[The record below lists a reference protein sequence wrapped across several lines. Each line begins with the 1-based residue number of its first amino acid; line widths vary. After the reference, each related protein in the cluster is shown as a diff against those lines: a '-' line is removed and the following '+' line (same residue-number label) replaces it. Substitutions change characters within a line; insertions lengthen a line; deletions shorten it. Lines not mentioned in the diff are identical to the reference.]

1 MFSAKEAQ
9 AAGEL
14 LGFDFLPIGET
25 RDELVDVKALRPLLV
40 RLEHIDEPDVSGK
53 RVHRRIDWRSGYVLG
68 RRLVS
73 IVSFRLG
80 AEFQA

>member
-40 RLEHIDEPDVSGK
+40 RLEHIDKPDVSGQ

-68 RRLVS
+68 PDWSALF
-73 IVSFRLG
+73 SF
-80 AEFQA
+80 A

>member
-40 RLEHIDEPDVSGK
+40 RLEHIDEPDVSG
-53 RVHRRIDWRSGYVLG
+53 
-68 RRLVS
+68 
-73 IVSFRLG
+73 
-80 AEFQA
+80 